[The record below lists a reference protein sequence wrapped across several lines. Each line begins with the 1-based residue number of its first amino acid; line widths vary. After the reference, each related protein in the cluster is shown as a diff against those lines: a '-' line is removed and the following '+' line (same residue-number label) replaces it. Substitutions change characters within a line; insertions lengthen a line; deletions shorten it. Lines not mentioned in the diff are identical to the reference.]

1 MDCEL
6 FLWTEAGRWF
16 CLGGRAGCTSPQEE
30 GSGQGVESVDQGV
43 PPPSLGGGTDGMG
56 GGGAAAS
63 PGQEAAGG
71 GTSLEEQRG
80 H

>member
-43 PPPSLGGGTDGMG
+43 PPSQGGGTDGMG